1 MGVADNNLILR
12 ASATSTSSVTNAT
25 GVDFSGADLL
35 PTVYRLTVSAASGTS
50 PTLDVKIQDSDDN
63 STWADLAHFNQ
74 MTAVGMDFITVR
86 SNRRYRRYNA
96 TIAGT
101 NPSFTFQIDAVPG
114 GHYDNF

>member
-1 MGVADNNLILR
+1 MGVADENLILR
-12 ASATSTSSVTNAT
+12 TSAAGTSSVTGS

-50 PTLDVKIQDSDDN
+50 PTLDVKIQDSDNN

-101 NPSFTFQIDAVPG
+101 SPSFTFQIDAVPG